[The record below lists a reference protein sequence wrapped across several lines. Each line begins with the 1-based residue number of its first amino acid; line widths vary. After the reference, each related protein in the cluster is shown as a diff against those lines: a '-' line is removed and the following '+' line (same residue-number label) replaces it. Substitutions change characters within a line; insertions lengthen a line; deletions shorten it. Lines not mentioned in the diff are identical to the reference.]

1 MRVMCVV
8 TAENC
13 KREDSLFWVEKA
25 TNDIS
30 HRLELVEDYD
40 CNKLSK
46 SVLVKHGF
54 KGNRSFLHPMKRNK
68 ELLEYIDIVFD
79 K

>member
-1 MRVMCVV
+1 MV

-13 KREDSLFWVEKA
+13 KREHSQFWVEQA
-25 TNDIS
+25 PYDITC
-30 HRLELVEDYD
+30 RLELVKEYD
-40 CNKLSK
+40 RNNLFE

-54 KGNRSFLHPMKRNK
+54 KGGHSLQHPMNGNK
-68 ELLEYIDIVFD
+68 KLLEYIDIVFD